1 MRRRVDISAGLSM
14 IVLATV
20 IATAQQGAAGG
31 QWRWHSGDLGS
42 TKDAPLD
49 QINKENVGR
58 LQIAWRRPGVDI
70 SIVKR
75 KPNFSFWRGWAEV
88 PRFRQGDWRRPV
100 GDRNARGNDR
110 CSHDLYV

>member
-1 MRRRVDISAGLSM
+1 M

-42 TKDAPLD
+42 TKYAPLD
-49 QINKENVGR
+49 QINKANVAR
-58 LQIAWRRPGVDI
+58 LQIAWRRSGVDI

-75 KPNFSFWRGWAEV
+75 KPDISFSRD
-88 PRFRQGDWRRPV
+88 FRATPLMIDGSLY
-100 GDRNARGNDR
+100 G
-110 CSHDLYV
+110 HDPEYIALSLP